1 MDRDPEVIASWEAG
15 ASAPTYVQLETLA
28 YKVYRRPVALFFFPE
43 PPEEIDPERSFRTLP
58 DFEIDALSSDTRYR
72 IRDARA
78 MQLSLHEL
86 NAGFNP
92 SPRKIF
98 RDISAS
104 SRPTLSAASVALEV
118 RDYLGVDLQAQKE
131 WRSSAD
137 ALKHW
142 RNAVEEV
149 GVFVFKNSFK
159 QRDVSGFCLYD
170 EEFPVLCLNNST
182 AVTRQ
187 IFTLFHELAHVL
199 VQTSGVTKVD
209 DRYIGALAGEAKRIE
224 VFCNRF
230 AAELLVPEPG
240 FRRRVSSLLVDEDA
254 IAGLAEEYKVS
265 REVILRRL
273 LDLKIVSK
281 AYYEEK
287 VAQWREEYASR
298 SGREGGNYYATQAT
312 YLGEK
317 YLRLAFGRYYQ
328 GVISIQQLADFLN
341 VRVSSVAGLEQ
352 FFLQQAAA

>member
-1 MDRDPEVIASWEAG
+1 MGRDPEVIASWEAG
-15 ASAPTYVQLETLA
+15 TSAPTYVQLETLA
-28 YKVYRRPVALFFFPE
+28 YRVYKRPVALFFFPE

-58 DFEIDALSSDTRYR
+58 DFEIDDLSSDTRYR

-86 NAGFNP
+86 NMGVNP

-98 RDISAS
+98 REVSAS
-104 SRPTLSAASVALEV
+104 RPPLSAAAVAREV
-118 RDYLGVDLQAQKE
+118 RDYLGIDLPAQKE
-131 WRSSAD
+131 WRRAED
-137 ALKHW
+137 ALKQW

-149 GVFVFKNSFK
+149 GIFVFKNSFK

-170 EEFPVLCLNNST
+170 EEFPVICLNNST

-199 VQTSGVTKVD
+199 VQTSGVTKAD
-209 DRYIGALAGEAKRIE
+209 DRYIGSLAGEAKRIE

-240 FRRRVSSLLVDEDA
+240 FRRRVASLLVDEDA

-273 LDLKIVSK
+273 LDLEIVSK
-281 AYYEEK
+281 SYYEEK
-287 VAQWREEYASR
+287 VAQWREEYAGR
-298 SGREGGNYYATQAT
+298 SGREGGNYYATQVT

-352 FFLQQAAA
+352 FFLRQAAA